1 EEGENTEVVINI
13 LKGNESNSESI
24 DTESDIDL
32 DNYEYY
38 DNHNRDI
45 DFLIVDYLDLNNSL
59 FNYKGSNENE
69 IDISFNNEDRNC
81 NENNNDDEI
90 QSSEEINDGGEKISN
105 DEISDNDDDIEI
117 NEDKKKKSKNTPK
130 KKFTLRKRIKKE
142 F

>member
-1 EEGENTEVVINI
+1 
-13 LKGNESNSESI
+13 GNESNSESI

-105 DEISDNDDDIEI
+105 I
-117 NEDKKKKSKNTPK
+117 NRMGVENNIDFIWK
-130 KKFTLRKRIKKE
+130 
-142 F
+142 

>member
-1 EEGENTEVVINI
+1 
-13 LKGNESNSESI
+13 GNESNSESI

-69 IDISFNNEDRNC
+69 IDISV
-81 NENNNDDEI
+81 ENLQHN
-90 QSSEEINDGGEKISN
+90 
-105 DEISDNDDDIEI
+105 
-117 NEDKKKKSKNTPK
+117 KNYEYNPQ
-130 KKFTLRKRIKKE
+130 
-142 F
+142 